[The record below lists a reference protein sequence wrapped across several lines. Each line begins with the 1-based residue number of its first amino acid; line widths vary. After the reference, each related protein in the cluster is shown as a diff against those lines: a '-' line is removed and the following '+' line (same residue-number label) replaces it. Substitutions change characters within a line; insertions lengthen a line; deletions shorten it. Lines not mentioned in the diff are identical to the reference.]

1 VSRKRVDD
9 CGGGEVKKGLDG
21 VVAVTHVTFAIEK
34 AVQWALGLQ
43 HVIVTS
49 AELETGQ
56 LGNIEGSSGE
66 RVLP

>member
-1 VSRKRVDD
+1 
-9 CGGGEVKKGLDG
+9 VKKGLDG
-21 VVAVTHVTFAIEK
+21 VVAVTYVTFAIEK